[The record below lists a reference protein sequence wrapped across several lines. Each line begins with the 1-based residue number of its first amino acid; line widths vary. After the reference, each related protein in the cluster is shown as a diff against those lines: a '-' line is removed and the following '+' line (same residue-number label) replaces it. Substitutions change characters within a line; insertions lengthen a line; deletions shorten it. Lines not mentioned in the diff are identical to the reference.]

1 MYYSAPSLHPPVLKT
16 PAHKDLLKT
25 RLASIAARRLTTL
38 ARRLAPVATPIDIPL
53 TTVSLASNF
62 DAYIDVNFRGAAADT
77 SVPLIVDSGNF
88 SLIVPDYGVIAALPN
103 FATDYTILADN
114 VREPW
119 GCAASILRGPIEI
132 PTQGGGVYEIPN
144 CVFYACTGP
153 NANGELTAN
162 FGAGCISPWIVQSGI
177 TLQAPLSYNPSYP
190 FVEFNYAPAGQVLTA
205 GTDPNIA
212 EGSSLTLY
220 KSMPPGYQMFEIVP
234 NLMWMSLI
242 PRSLSIGG
250 TATGWPGTI
259 PSPIAMVDTGGGPV
273 FLSDPNGYV
282 YQTNWPQPVA
292 LPDWTSPDSVSC
304 QSIADDITIGL
315 GDGSDAFSYCIDT
328 TKLPASVRG
337 LTLVMCELCYYMM
350 GNQGMNIGGLSALFN
365 YILINYAAARVGLK
379 AKPVVEAA
387 ATVSG

>member
-16 PAHKDLLKT
+16 PAHKALLKT
-25 RLASIAARRLTTL
+25 RLASIAERRLTAL
-38 ARRLAPVATPIDIPL
+38 ARRVAPAAAPVDIPL

-62 DAYIDVNFRGAAADT
+62 DAYIHINFRGAAADG

-88 SLIVPDYGVIAALPN
+88 SLIVPDYDVIAALPN
-103 FATDYTILADN
+103 FTTDYTILADN
-114 VREPW
+114 VTEPW
-119 GCAASILRGPIEI
+119 GCAANILRGPIEI
-132 PTQGGGVYEIPN
+132 PTQDGGVYEIPN

-153 NANGELTAN
+153 NANGDLTAN
-162 FGAGCISPWIVQSGI
+162 FGTGRISPWIAQSGI
-177 TLQAPLSYNPSYP
+177 TLQAPLSYNPCYA
-190 FVEFNYAPAGQVLTA
+190 FAEFNYAPAGQVLAA
-205 GTDPNIA
+205 GTDPTIA

-220 KSMPPGYQMFEIVP
+220 KAMPPGYQMFDIIQ
-234 NLMWMSLI
+234 NLMWMSLV

-282 YQTNWPQPVA
+282 YQTNWPDPVTS
-292 LPDWTSPDSVSC
+292 PDWTSSGSVSC
-304 QSIADDITIGL
+304 QSTADDITIGV
-315 GDGSDAFSYCIDT
+315 GDGSNAFSYSIDT
-328 TKLPASVRG
+328 AKLPASVQG

-365 YILINYAAARVGLK
+365 YILIDYAAARVGLK
-379 AKPVVEAA
+379 DKAVVEAA